1 MFTIPNDQCWFQ
13 FTIRQRNQT
22 LAKLMCPKTQ
32 QGSNLH
38 SAIIDMQRTSAS
50 VERLIICRIL
60 ILPLS
65 YLALKMVIPIL
76 GINIFHVRP
85 IAFPSCCL
93 VDFSFFISSACIH
106 MSSSSLS
113 AEILKL
119 MIPLWICTLG
129 LSCLSFRCPWDI
141 LLPSSYVFR
150 VFKKT
155 ATVQPQ
161 AERANF
167 DAPPEAVACSQP
179 MNPLVFY

>member
-38 SAIIDMQRTSAS
+38 SAFIDMQRTSAS
-50 VERLIICRIL
+50 IGGLIICNAYTSSIL
-60 ILPLS
+60 LGPENGYS
-65 YLALKMVIPIL
+65 IL

-93 VDFSFFISSACIH
+93 VDFSFFISSACSHI
-106 MSSSSLS
+106 SSSSLS
-113 AEILKL
+113 AEISKL

-129 LSCLSFRCPWDI
+129 FSCLSFRCPWDI